1 MHSANHQSGTPNFCL
16 NAVGGKQIATPHLS
30 IAASHTQHALPG
42 PDDITRAELA
52 NGIVVLSRANFN
64 SPSVVI
70 SGYLPAGALFDPD
83 EKLGLAD
90 FTAAAL
96 LRGTMQRSFQDI
108 YEALESAAA
117 SLTFSASTHSVSFN
131 GRALAEDL
139 DLLLGLLA
147 EALRQPSFPGDQVE
161 RLRAQLLTSLTIRA
175 QDTGEMAS
183 LTFDQIVYAGH
194 PYQRPEDGYLETVQA
209 ITQADLVAFH
219 KRHYGARNLTLAIVG
234 AVEPAQAV
242 DKVADYLGD
251 WSNPEQPEPPSIP
264 PITALQQTKTERV
277 NIPGKVQADIL
288 LGVAGPPRKAQGF
301 LAAAL
306 GNNILGQFGMMGRIG
321 ESVRERAGL
330 AYYASSSLSGGLG
343 PGPWSVSAGV
353 DPQNVDQ
360 TINLISQEIARFIS
374 EPVSPEELSDSKAN
388 FIGRL
393 PLSLESNAGVA
404 SALTNLERFQL
415 GLDYYRRYPDLV
427 QAVTADEVLETSQRY
442 LHPERLGIAIA
453 GTL

>member
-1 MHSANHQSGTPNFCL
+1 MM
-16 NAVGGKQIATPHLS
+16 IATPHSL
-30 IAASHTQHALPG
+30 AASPVQHALPG
-42 PDDITRAELA
+42 ADDITRAELA
-52 NGIVVLSRANFN
+52 NGIIVLSRANFN
-64 SPSVVI
+64 SPSIVI
-70 SGYLPAGALFDPD
+70 SGYFPAGALFDPD

-96 LRGTMQRSFQDI
+96 LRGTSQRNFQDI
-108 YEALESAAA
+108 YDALESAAA
-117 SLTFSASTHSVSFN
+117 SLTFSAGTHSVSVH

-147 EALRQPSFPGDQVE
+147 EALRQPSFPLDQVE
-161 RLRAQLLTSLTIRA
+161 RLRAQLLTALAIRA

-183 LTFDQIVYAGH
+183 MTFDQIVYAGH
-194 PYQRPEDGYLETVQA
+194 PYRRPEDGYPETVQA

-219 KRHYGARNLTLAIVG
+219 KRHYGARKLTLAIVG
-234 AVEPAQAV
+234 AVEPARAV

-251 WSNPEQPEPPSIP
+251 WSNPEQPEPPSLP
-264 PITALQQTKTERV
+264 PINALQQTKTERV

-288 LGVAGPPRKAQGF
+288 LGVAGPPRMSPGF

-321 ESVRERAGL
+321 DSVREKAGL

-343 PGPWSVSAGV
+343 PGPWFVAAGV
-353 DPQNVDQ
+353 DPQNIDQ
-360 TINLISQEIARFIS
+360 TIDLISQEITRFIS
-374 EPVSPEELSDSKAN
+374 EPVSQEELSDSKSN

-404 SALTNLERFQL
+404 NALTNLERFQL
-415 GLDYYRRYPDLV
+415 GLDYYRHYPDLV
-427 QAVTADEVLETSQRY
+427 QAITAGDVLDIARRY
-442 LHPERLGIAIA
+442 WHPERLGIAIA
-453 GTL
+453 GP